1 MLINTVR
8 QMTIFNN
15 FIRRYIEMLKRI
27 IFLCVAFPFIL
38 VSVVSFAG
46 EQTSGRDISEK
57 LIVQFDL
64 SSLVKESFTISPDS
78 RHVAYV
84 TKSDNKVFVFVDG
97 KKEKQYDGIME
108 KQCGDS
114 LTAETLIFSP

>member
-1 MLINTVR
+1 
-8 QMTIFNN
+8 
-15 FIRRYIEMLKRI
+15 MLKRI
-27 IFLCVAFPFIL
+27 IFLCVAFSFVLINMA
-38 VSVVSFAG
+38 SFAG
-46 EQTSGRDISEK
+46 EQNPGRENSEK
-57 LIVQFDL
+57 LLTQFDL

-84 TKSDNKVFVFVDG
+84 TKSGNKVFVIVDG

-114 LTAETLIFSP
+114 LM